1 MRAWLLPK
9 QEGLEA
15 MRLDEVPDPRPGP
28 GEVLVGVHYASLNPA
43 DRYLAEN
50 QYPARPSFP
59 HVLGRDGVGEV
70 LAIGPGVASHTGGEL
85 RLLLSRGT
93 GATKWGTFAE
103 KVVVPAE
110 SLAPVPEG
118 WSEAQAAAG
127 PLAYLTALQ
136 ALTQWG
142 ELPPSVVLVTGASG
156 GVGVACL
163 HLGKALG
170 HTLAALSRKPEKA
183 ERLKAEGADVVLSPD
198 DPGWSK
204 ALREKLGG
212 RKVDLAVD
220 HIGGKLLPQVIESL
234 GMNGKVSLVGR
245 LAGPVPEFNTATL
258 FFRRLRLGGVAL
270 TSWSGAEIREGWA
283 RVLELLAR
291 RGARPVVDRVFPFEQ
306 LPAAFRRLAEGPL
319 GKVVL
324 EVRTGRRGV

>member
-15 MRLDEVPDPRPGP
+15 MRLGEAPDPRPGP
-28 GEVLVGVHYASLNPA
+28 GEVLLCVHYAALNPA

-70 LAIGPGVASHTGGEL
+70 LAIGAGVAGHAPGER
-85 RLLLSRGT
+85 RLLLSREAG
-93 GATKWGTFAE
+93 GSKWGTFAE
-103 KVVVPAE
+103 QVVVAAD
-110 SLAPVPEG
+110 SLAPAPEG
-118 WSEAQAAAG
+118 WTGPQAAAG
-127 PLAYLTALQ
+127 PLVYLSALQ

-183 ERLKAEGADVVLSPD
+183 ERLRAEGADVVLNPD
-198 DPGWSK
+198 DPGWVK
-204 ALREKLGG
+204 ALRGELGG

-220 HIGGKLLPQVIESL
+220 HIGGKLLPRVIETL
-234 GMNGKVSLVGR
+234 GLNGKVSLVGR

-270 TSWSGAEIREGWA
+270 SSWNAAEIREGWA

-291 RGARPVVDRVFPFEQ
+291 RGARPVVDSVFPFEQ
-306 LPAAFRRLAEGPL
+306 LPAAFQRLAEGPL

-324 EVRTGRRGV
+324 EVGGRGGT